1 MAVSQWLDQVSLPV
15 CLHRLWQQW
24 LPGFHQQVHRDPCI
38 RQYDVEDCGAAC
50 LATVCLSHG
59 EQLPLS
65 LVRHRVGTT
74 GQGTTLLGLKR
85 GAESLGF
92 RARAAKADSGLLDD
106 LASLPLPV
114 ICHWRGCHWVVLHG
128 WRGNQL
134 LVADPAIGLR
144 LLSRDDFLASWSNGV
159 LLLLEPDP
167 QRFPAIDGA
176 RDGWTAGKGLK
187 AFLPFVLPFRRL
199 LLQALALNLAIGV
212 LALGMPLLMQILTDD
227 VLVRGDNEMLRTLAI
242 GILLLFLLRALLN
255 LLQGVL
261 VGHFGQKLQLQMVLH
276 YGQHLLHL
284 PLTYFESRRSGEVVS
299 RLDDIQKLNQLIAN
313 LALGLPGQLCIAVI
327 SLVLMAQYSA
337 PLTLAALLG
346 YVLVIGCQLAV
357 LPALHR
363 RTQGLLV
370 QSAEN
375 QGFLVELFRG
385 QALLKTTQASPQ
397 AWQEFQRNEGRL
409 ARLSWSVGLLDLKA
423 STATGLIGNVTSVM
437 LLWYGSSFVLSQQLS
452 IGQLLA
458 FNGMGANVLAFLA
471 AIGGLSQEL
480 ITSRVVMARLDD
492 ALQHPDEVSVVRG
505 RQQAQIPADADIQ
518 CSDISFHHPG
528 RCALMEH
535 LELRIPGGRTTALIG
550 ESGCG
555 KSTLSKLIAGL
566 YPLQQGTIH
575 YGPFSSR
582 DLSLEC
588 LRRQVVLLPQDDTF
602 LNRSIFEN
610 FVFAYPELSYEQVVE
625 LCRLTFADEFIRA
638 LPDGY
643 GTVLGEFGANLSG
656 GQRQRLALARAL
668 ASDPPVL
675 LLDESTSALDPVL
688 EARVMDRLLAHR
700 RGRTTILVS
709 HRPSV
714 ILRADW
720 IVFMERGAVRQQSHP
735 RDLRDHIQVAPYLKA
750 A

>member
-1 MAVSQWLDQVSLPV
+1 MNALRIVQWLRQ
-15 CLHRLWQQW
+15 
-24 LPGFHQQVHRDPCI
+24 LPGFGGQFQNLSCV
-38 RQYDVEDCGAAC
+38 RQYDEEDCGAAC
-50 LATVCLSHG
+50 LATVCKSHG
-59 EQLPLS
+59 QNIPLP
-65 LVRHRVGTT
+65 LVRHSVGTSA
-74 GQGTTLLGLKR
+74 QGTTLLGLKR

-92 RARAAKADSGLLDD
+92 HARAAKAEASLLDELD
-106 LASLPLPV
+106 SLPLPV
-114 ICHWRGCHWVVLHG
+114 ICHWQGCHWVVLHG
-128 WRGNQL
+128 RKGDEL
-134 LVADPAIGLR
+134 CVADPARGLR
-144 LLSRDDFLASWSNGV
+144 RLSREAFVKGWSNGV

-167 QRFPAIDGA
+167 QRFPVIDA
-176 RDGWTAGKGLK
+176 KNEGWQAGKGLGVF
-187 AFLPFVLPFRRL
+187 ARFVMPFRHL
-199 LLQALALNLAIGV
+199 LLQALGLNLGIGI
-212 LALGMPLLMQILTDD
+212 LALGMPLVMQILTDD
-227 VLVRGDNEMLRTLAI
+227 VLVRGDDEMLRSLVI
-242 GILLLFLLRALLN
+242 GILVLFLLRGMLG

-276 YGQHLLHL
+276 YGQHLLRL

-299 RLDDIQKLNQLIAN
+299 RLEDIAKLNQLIAN
-313 LALGLPGQLCIAVI
+313 LVLGLPGQCCIALI
-327 SLVLMAQYSA
+327 SIVWMWQYNNS
-337 PLTLAALLG
+337 LTLAALLG
-346 YVLVIGCQLAV
+346 FSLVIGCQLAV

-370 QSAEN
+370 QSADN

-397 AWQEFQRNEGRL
+397 AWQEFQRNQGRL
-409 ARLSWSVGLLDLKA
+409 ARLAWSVGLLDLKA
-423 STATGLIGNVTSVM
+423 STATNVLGSFTTII
-437 LLWYGSSFVLSQQLS
+437 LLWYGSTFVLSQQLS

-471 AIGGLSQEL
+471 AVGGLSQEL

-492 ALQHPDEVSVVRG
+492 ALQHPTETAASNG
-505 RQQAQIPADADIQ
+505 RQKAMIPANSDILCADIT
-518 CSDISFHHPG
+518 FHHSG
-528 RCALMEH
+528 RCALIEH
-535 LELRIPGGRTTALIG
+535 LDLRIPGGLTTALIG

-566 YPLQQGTIH
+566 YPLQQGAIH
-575 YGPFSSR
+575 YGPFNGR
-582 DLSLEC
+582 DLELEC

-602 LNRSIFEN
+602 LNRSIFDN
-610 FVFAYPELSYEQVVE
+610 FVFAYPQLSFESVVN
-625 LCRLTFADEFIRA
+625 LCRLTLADDFIRD

-668 ASDPPVL
+668 ASDPAIL

-700 RGRTTILVS
+700 RGKTTILVS

-720 IVFMERGAVRQQSHP
+720 IVFMEQGAVRQQSHP
-735 RDLRDHIQVAPYLKA
+735 KDLRDHVQVAPYLKSA
-750 A
+750 

>member
-1 MAVSQWLDQVSLPV
+1 MMAMTHWLDSVALPHW
-15 CLHRLWQQW
+15 LRQ
-24 LPGFHQQVHRDPCI
+24 LPGLNGRMPSDPCV
-38 RQYDVEDCGAAC
+38 RQYDEEDCGAAC
-50 LATVCLSHG
+50 LATVCQSHG
-59 EQLPLS
+59 ERLPLS
-65 LVRHRVGTT
+65 LVRHRVGTSS
-74 GQGTTLLGLKR
+74 QGTTLLGLKR

-92 RARAAKADSGLLDD
+92 HARAAKADADLLDD
-106 LASLPLPV
+106 LSSLPLPM
-114 ICHWRGCHWVVLHG
+114 ICHWQGCHWVVLHG

-134 LVADPAIGLR
+134 LVADPALGLR
-144 LLSRDDFLASWSNGV
+144 LISREAFLASWSNGV
-159 LLLLEPDP
+159 LLALEPDP
-167 QRFPAIDGA
+167 SRFPVVDGSSE
-176 RDGWTAGKGLK
+176 GWRAGKGLG
-187 AFLPFVLPFRRL
+187 AFLPYVLPFKQL
-199 LLQALALNLAIGV
+199 LFKALVLNLAIGV

-227 VLVRGDNEMLRTLAI
+227 VLVRGDGEMLRTLAL
-242 GILLLFLLRALLN
+242 GILLLFLLRALLS
-255 LLQGVL
+255 LLQGLL

-276 YGQHLLHL
+276 YGQHLLRL
-284 PLTYFESRRSGEVVS
+284 PLSYFESRRSGEVVS

-313 LALGLPGQLCIAVI
+313 LALGLPGQFCIALI
-327 SLVLMAQYSA
+327 SLGLMAQYST

-346 YVLVIGCQLAV
+346 YALVIGCQLAV

-375 QGFLVELFRG
+375 QGFLVEVFRG

-409 ARLSWSVGLLDLKA
+409 ARFAWNVGLLDLKA
-423 STATGLIGNVTSVM
+423 STATSFLGNVTSVV

-458 FNGMGANVLAFLA
+458 FNGMGTNVLAFLA

-492 ALQHPDEVSVVRG
+492 ALQHPDEESVVRG
-505 RQQAQIPADADIQ
+505 TQKALIPADGDII
-518 CSDISFHHPG
+518 CTDLSFHHPG
-528 RCALMEH
+528 RCALLDH
-535 LELRIPGGRTTALIG
+535 LDLRIPGGSTTALIG

-566 YPLQQGTIH
+566 YPLQQGSVH

-582 DLSLEC
+582 DLSLDC
-588 LRRQVVLLPQDDTF
+588 LRRQVVLLPQEDTF

-610 FVFAYPELSYEQVVE
+610 FVFAYPELSYERVVE
-625 LCRLTFADEFIRA
+625 LCRLTLADDFIRD

-688 EARVMDRLLAHR
+688 ESRVMDRLLAHR

-720 IVFMERGAVRQQSHP
+720 IVFMEKGAVRQQSHP
-735 RDLRDHIQVAPYLKA
+735 HDLRDHIQVAPYLQA

>member
-1 MAVSQWLDQVSLPV
+1 MAVSHWLDTTSLSRW
-15 CLHRLWQQW
+15 LLR
-24 LPGFHQQVHRDPCI
+24 LPGLSARLPQAACV
-38 RQYDVEDCGAAC
+38 RQYDEEDCGAAC
-50 LATVCLSHG
+50 LATVCQSHG
-59 EQLPLS
+59 EPLPMP
-65 LVRHRVGTT
+65 LVRHRVGTSA
-74 GQGTTLLGLKR
+74 QGTTLLGLKR

-92 RARAAKADSGLLDD
+92 HARAAKADASLLHD
-106 LASLPLPV
+106 LASLPLPM
-114 ICHWRGCHWVVLHG
+114 ICHWQGCHWVVLHG
-128 WRGNQL
+128 WQGEQL
-134 LVADPAIGLR
+134 LVADPACGIR
-144 LLSRDDFLASWSNGV
+144 LLTEEAFLAGWSNGV
-159 LLLLEPDP
+159 LLLLDPDP
-167 QRFPAIDGA
+167 QRFPAVDSA
-176 RDGWTAGKGLK
+176 QEGWQAGKGLG
-187 AFLPFVLPFRRL
+187 AFLPYVLPFRPL
-199 LLQALALNLAIGV
+199 LLQALGLNLATGV

-227 VLVRGDNEMLRTLAI
+227 VLVRGDSEMLRSLAI
-242 GILLLFLLRALLN
+242 GILVLFLLRALLN
-255 LLQGVL
+255 LLQGLL

-276 YGQHLLHL
+276 YGQHLLRL

-313 LALGLPGQLCIAVI
+313 LALGLPGQFCIALI
-327 SLVLMAQYSA
+327 SLVWMAQYSSA
-337 PLTLAALLG
+337 LTLAALLG
-346 YVLVIGCQLAV
+346 YGLVIGCQLAV
-357 LPALHR
+357 LPSLHR
-363 RTQGLLV
+363 RTQGLVV

-397 AWQEFQRNEGRL
+397 AWQEFHRNQGRL
-409 ARLSWSVGLLDLKA
+409 ARLSWGVGLLDLKA
-423 STATGLIGNVTSVM
+423 STATGFLGNVTSVM

-471 AIGGLSQEL
+471 ALGGLSQEL

-492 ALQHPDEVSVVRG
+492 ALQHPDETSLVRG
-505 RQQAQIPADADIQ
+505 QQRAVIPADADIQ
-518 CSDISFHHPG
+518 CSDLSFHHPG
-528 RCALMEH
+528 RCALIEH
-535 LELRIPGGRTTALIG
+535 LELRIPGGLTTALIG

-588 LRRQVVLLPQDDTF
+588 LRQQVVLLPQDDTF

-610 FVFAYPELSYEQVVE
+610 FVFAYPELSYEQVVK
-625 LCRLTFADEFIRA
+625 LCQLTLADDFIRD

-700 RGRTTILVS
+700 SGRTTILVS

-720 IVFMERGAVRQQSHP
+720 IVYMENGAVRQQSHP
-735 RDLRDHIQVAPYLKA
+735 GDLRDHLQVAPYLQA

>member
-1 MAVSQWLDQVSLPV
+1 MAVSTWLDPASLPRW
-15 CLHRLWQQW
+15 LRLFPGLSDA
-24 LPGFHQQVHRDPCI
+24 LPQAACV
-38 RQYDVEDCGAAC
+38 RQYDEEDCGAAC
-50 LATVCLSHG
+50 LATVCQSHG
-59 EQLPLS
+59 EHLPLS
-65 LVRHRVGTT
+65 LVRHRVGTSA
-74 GQGTTLLGLKR
+74 QGTTLLGLKR

-92 RARAAKADSGLLDD
+92 HARPAKADASLLDD
-106 LASLPLPV
+106 LSALPLPV
-114 ICHWRGCHWVVLHG
+114 ICHWQGCHWVVLHG
-128 WRGNQL
+128 WRGDQL
-134 LVADPAIGLR
+134 LVADPACGLR
-144 LLSRDDFLASWSNGV
+144 RLSREVFLASWSNGV

-167 QRFPAIDGA
+167 QRFPVVDSA
-176 RDGWTAGKGLK
+176 REGWRAGKGLGV
-187 AFLPFVLPFRRL
+187 FLPYVLPFRRL
-199 LLQALALNLAIGV
+199 LLQALGLNLAIGV

-227 VLVRGDNEMLRTLAI
+227 VLVRGDGEMLRSLAI
-242 GILLLFLLRALLN
+242 GILVLFLLRALLS
-255 LLQGVL
+255 LLQGLL

-276 YGQHLLHL
+276 YGQHLLRL

-313 LALGLPGQLCIAVI
+313 VALGLPGQLCIALI
-327 SLVLMAQYSA
+327 SLVWMAQYSGA
-337 PLTLAALLG
+337 LTLAALLG
-346 YVLVIGCQLAV
+346 YALVIGCQLAV
-357 LPALHR
+357 LPAQHR

-397 AWQEFQRNEGRL
+397 AWQEFHRNQGRL
-409 ARLSWSVGLLDLKA
+409 ARLAWSVGLLDLKA
-423 STATGLIGNVTSVM
+423 STATGLLGNVTSVV

-458 FNGMGANVLAFLA
+458 FNGMGANVLGFLA
-471 AIGGLSQEL
+471 ALGGLSQEL

-492 ALQHPDEVSVVRG
+492 ALQHPDETSLVRG
-505 RQQAQIPADADIQ
+505 QQQALIPPDAEIQ
-518 CSDISFHHPG
+518 CSDLSFHHPG

-535 LELRIPGGRTTALIG
+535 LDLRIPGGLTTALIG

-588 LRRQVVLLPQDDTF
+588 LRQQVVLLPQDDTF

-625 LCRLTFADEFIRA
+625 LCRLTLADDFIRH

-668 ASDPPVL
+668 ASNPPVL

-720 IVFMERGAVRQQSHP
+720 IVFMEQGAVRQQSHP
-735 RDLRDHIQVAPYLKA
+735 HDLRDHIQVAPYLQA

>member
-1 MAVSQWLDQVSLPV
+1 MAVSTWLDPASLPRW
-15 CLHRLWQQW
+15 LRLFPGLSDA
-24 LPGFHQQVHRDPCI
+24 LPQAPCV
-38 RQYDVEDCGAAC
+38 RQYDEEDCGAAC
-50 LATVCLSHG
+50 LATVCQSHG
-59 EQLPLS
+59 EHLPLS
-65 LVRHRVGTT
+65 LVRHRVGTSA
-74 GQGTTLLGLKR
+74 QGTTLLGLKR

-92 RARAAKADSGLLDD
+92 HARPAKADASLLDD
-106 LASLPLPV
+106 LSSLPLPV
-114 ICHWRGCHWVVLHG
+114 ICHWQGCHWVVLHG
-128 WRGNQL
+128 WRGDQL
-134 LVADPAIGLR
+134 LVADPACGLR
-144 LLSRDDFLASWSNGV
+144 RLSREVFLASWSNGV

-167 QRFPAIDGA
+167 QRFPVVDSA
-176 RDGWTAGKGLK
+176 REGWRAGKGLGV
-187 AFLPFVLPFRRL
+187 FLPYVLPFRRL
-199 LLQALALNLAIGV
+199 LLQALGLNLAIGV

-227 VLVRGDNEMLRTLAI
+227 VLVRGDGEMLRSLAI
-242 GILLLFLLRALLN
+242 GILVLFLLRALLS
-255 LLQGVL
+255 LLQGLL

-276 YGQHLLHL
+276 YGQHLLRL

-313 LALGLPGQLCIAVI
+313 VALGLPGQLCIALI
-327 SLVLMAQYSA
+327 SLVWMAQYSGA
-337 PLTLAALLG
+337 LTLAALLG
-346 YVLVIGCQLAV
+346 YALVIGCQLAV

-397 AWQEFQRNEGRL
+397 AWQEFHRNQGRL
-409 ARLSWSVGLLDLKA
+409 ARLAWSVGLLDLKA
-423 STATGLIGNVTSVM
+423 STATGLLGNVTSVV

-458 FNGMGANVLAFLA
+458 FNGMGANVLGFLA
-471 AIGGLSQEL
+471 ALGGLSQEL

-492 ALQHPDEVSVVRG
+492 ALQHPDETSLVRG
-505 RQQAQIPADADIQ
+505 QQQAQIPPDADIQ
-518 CSDISFHHPG
+518 CSDLSFHHPG

-535 LELRIPGGRTTALIG
+535 LDLRIPGGLTTALIG

-588 LRRQVVLLPQDDTF
+588 LRQQVVLLPQDDTF

-625 LCRLTFADEFIRA
+625 LCRLTLADDFIRH

-668 ASDPPVL
+668 ASNPPVL

-720 IVFMERGAVRQQSHP
+720 IVFMEQGAVRQQSHP
-735 RDLRDHIQVAPYLKA
+735 HDLRDHIQVAPYLQA

>member
-1 MAVSQWLDQVSLPV
+1 MPVTHWPDPSSLINWF
-15 CLHRLWQQW
+15 RQ
-24 LPGFHQQVHRDPCI
+24 LPGLTERLPIDPCI
-38 RQYDVEDCGAAC
+38 RQHDEEDCGAAC
-50 LATVCLSHG
+50 LATVCHSHG
-59 EQLPLS
+59 QRLPLS
-65 LVRHRVGTT
+65 LVRHRVGTSS
-74 GQGTTLLGLKR
+74 QGTTLLGLKR

-92 RARAAKADSGLLDD
+92 NARAAKGEASLLDE

-114 ICHWRGCHWVVLHG
+114 ICHWQGCHWVVLHG
-128 WRGNQL
+128 WRGDQL
-134 LVADPAIGLR
+134 LVADPAVGLR
-144 LLSRDDFLASWSNGV
+144 LLSREEFLGSWSNGV
-159 LLLLEPDP
+159 LLLIEPDP
-167 QRFPAIDGA
+167 RRFAAVDGGGN
-176 RDGWTAGKGLK
+176 GWRAGRGLG
-187 AFLPFVLPFRRL
+187 AFLPYILPFKRL
-199 LLQALALNLAIGV
+199 LFQALTLNLAIGV

-227 VLVRGDNEMLRTLAI
+227 VLVRGDGEMLRTLAI
-242 GILLLFLLRALLN
+242 GILVLFFLRALLS
-255 LLQGVL
+255 LLQGLL

-276 YGQHLLHL
+276 YGRHLLRL
-284 PLTYFESRRSGEVVS
+284 PLSYFESRRSGEVVS

-313 LALGLPGQLCIAVI
+313 LALGLPGQSCIALI
-327 SLVLMAQYSA
+327 SLVFMAQYSSQ
-337 PLTLAALLG
+337 LTVAALLG
-346 YVLVIGCQLAV
+346 YALVIGCQLSV

-375 QGFLVELFRG
+375 QGFLVEVFRG
-385 QALLKTTQASPQ
+385 QSLLKTTQASPQ

-409 ARLSWSVGLLDLKA
+409 ARLAWSVGLLDLKA
-423 STATGLIGNVTSVM
+423 NTATSFLGNVTSVV
-437 LLWYGSSFVLSQQLS
+437 LLWYGSSFVLTQQLS

-492 ALQHPDEVSVVRG
+492 ALQHPVEHSLTRG
-505 RQQAQIPADADIQ
+505 RHQAVIPSDGDIL
-518 CSDISFHHPG
+518 CSDLSFHHPG
-528 RCALMEH
+528 RCALLQDLH
-535 LELRIPGGRTTALIG
+535 LRIPGGRTTALIG

-566 YPLQQGTIH
+566 YPLQKGTVH
-575 YGPFSSR
+575 YGNLSCR
-582 DLSLEC
+582 DLDLDC
-588 LRRQVVLLPQDDTF
+588 LRRQVVLLPQEDTF

-610 FVFAYPELSYEQVVE
+610 FIFAYPELSYERIVE
-625 LCRLTFADEFIRA
+625 LCQLTLADDFIRD

-668 ASDPPVL
+668 AGDPPVL

-688 EARVMDRLLAHR
+688 ESRVMDRLLAHR

-720 IVFMERGAVRQQSHP
+720 IVFMDKGAVRQQNHP
-735 RDLRDHIQVAPYLKA
+735 RHLRDHIQVAPYLHA

>member
-1 MAVSQWLDQVSLPV
+1 MNALRIVQWLRQ
-15 CLHRLWQQW
+15 
-24 LPGFHQQVHRDPCI
+24 LPGFGGQFQNLSCV
-38 RQYDVEDCGAAC
+38 RQYDEEDCGAAC
-50 LATVCLSHG
+50 LATVCKSHG
-59 EQLPLS
+59 QNIPLP
-65 LVRHRVGTT
+65 LVRHSVGTSA
-74 GQGTTLLGLKR
+74 QGTTLLGLKR

-92 RARAAKADSGLLDD
+92 HARAAKAEASLLDELD
-106 LASLPLPV
+106 SLPLPV
-114 ICHWRGCHWVVLHG
+114 ICHWQGCHWVVLHG
-128 WRGNQL
+128 RKGDEL
-134 LVADPAIGLR
+134 CVADPARGLR
-144 LLSRDDFLASWSNGV
+144 RLSREAFVKGWSNGV

-167 QRFPAIDGA
+167 QRFPVIDA
-176 RDGWTAGKGLK
+176 KNEGWQAGKGLGVF
-187 AFLPFVLPFRRL
+187 ARFVMPFRHL
-199 LLQALALNLAIGV
+199 LLQALGLNLGIGI
-212 LALGMPLLMQILTDD
+212 LALGMPLVMQILTDD
-227 VLVRGDNEMLRTLAI
+227 VLVRGDDEMLRSLVI
-242 GILLLFLLRALLN
+242 GILVLFLLRGMLG

-276 YGQHLLHL
+276 YGQHLLRL

-299 RLDDIQKLNQLIAN
+299 RLEDIAKLNQLIAN
-313 LALGLPGQLCIAVI
+313 LVLGLPGQCCIALI
-327 SLVLMAQYSA
+327 SIVWMWQYNNS
-337 PLTLAALLG
+337 LTLAALLG
-346 YVLVIGCQLAV
+346 FSLVIGCQLAV

-370 QSAEN
+370 QSADN

-397 AWQEFQRNEGRL
+397 AWQEFQRNQGRL
-409 ARLSWSVGLLDLKA
+409 ARLAWSVGLLDLKA
-423 STATGLIGNVTSVM
+423 STATNVLGSFTTII
-437 LLWYGSSFVLSQQLS
+437 LLWYGSTFVLSQQLS

-471 AIGGLSQEL
+471 AVGGLSQEL

-492 ALQHPDEVSVVRG
+492 ALQHPTETAASNG
-505 RQQAQIPADADIQ
+505 RQKAMIPANSDILCADIT
-518 CSDISFHHPG
+518 FHHSG
-528 RCALMEH
+528 RCALIEH
-535 LELRIPGGRTTALIG
+535 LDLRIPGGLNTALIG

-566 YPLQQGTIH
+566 YPLQQGAIH
-575 YGPFSSR
+575 YGPFNGR
-582 DLSLEC
+582 DLELEC

-602 LNRSIFEN
+602 LNRSIFDN
-610 FVFAYPELSYEQVVE
+610 FVFAYPQLSFESVVN
-625 LCRLTFADEFIRA
+625 LCRLTLADDFIRD

-668 ASDPPVL
+668 ASDPAIL

-700 RGRTTILVS
+700 RGKTTILVS

-720 IVFMERGAVRQQSHP
+720 IVFMEQGAVRQQSHP
-735 RDLRDHIQVAPYLKA
+735 KDLRDHVQVAPYLKSA
-750 A
+750 

>member
-1 MAVSQWLDQVSLPV
+1 MMGMTHWLDSVELPHW
-15 CLHRLWQQW
+15 LRQ
-24 LPGFHQQVHRDPCI
+24 LPGFNGGMPSDPCV
-38 RQYDVEDCGAAC
+38 RQYDEEDCGAAC
-50 LATVCLSHG
+50 LATVCQSHG

-65 LVRHRVGTT
+65 FVRHRVGTSS
-74 GQGTTLLGLKR
+74 QGTTLLGLKR

-92 RARAAKADSGLLDD
+92 HARAAKADAALLDD
-106 LASLPLPV
+106 LTSLPLPV
-114 ICHWRGCHWVVLHG
+114 ICHWQGCHWVVLHG

-134 LVADPAIGLR
+134 LVADPALGLR
-144 LLSRDDFLASWSNGV
+144 QLSREAFLASWGNGV
-159 LLLLEPDP
+159 LLALEPDP
-167 QRFPAIDGA
+167 SRFPAVDGA
-176 RDGWTAGKGLK
+176 SEGWRAGKGLG
-187 AFLPFVLPFRRL
+187 AFLPYVLPFKKL
-199 LLQALALNLAIGV
+199 LLKALVLNLAIGV

-227 VLVRGDNEMLRTLAI
+227 VLVRGDAEMLRTLAI
-242 GILLLFLLRALLN
+242 GILLLFLLRALLS
-255 LLQGVL
+255 LLQGLL

-276 YGQHLLHL
+276 YGQHLLRL
-284 PLTYFESRRSGEVVS
+284 PLSYFETRRSGEVVS

-313 LALGLPGQLCIAVI
+313 LALGLPGQLCIALI
-327 SLVLMAQYSA
+327 SLGLMAQYSP

-346 YVLVIGCQLAV
+346 YALVIGCQLAL

-375 QGFLVELFRG
+375 QGFLVEVFRG

-409 ARLSWSVGLLDLKA
+409 ARFAWNVGLLDLKA
-423 STATGLIGNVTSVM
+423 STATGFLGNVTSVV

-492 ALQHPDEVSVVRG
+492 ALQHPDEETVARG
-505 RQQAQIPADADIQ
+505 RQQAVIPSDVDII
-518 CSDISFHHPG
+518 CTDLSFHHPG
-528 RCALMEH
+528 RCALLDH
-535 LELRIPGGRTTALIG
+535 LDLRIPGGRTTALIG

-555 KSTLSKLIAGL
+555 KSTLSKIIAGL
-566 YPLQQGTIH
+566 YPLQQGSLH

-582 DLSLEC
+582 DLSLDC
-588 LRRQVVLLPQDDTF
+588 LRCQVVLLPQDDTF

-610 FVFAYPELSYEQVVE
+610 FVFAYPELSYERVVE
-625 LCRLTFADEFIRA
+625 LCRLTLADDFIRD

-720 IVFMERGAVRQQSHP
+720 IVFMEKGAVRQQSHP
-735 RDLRDHIQVAPYLKA
+735 HDLRDHIQVAPYLQA